1 MFCPM
6 SPPIEA
12 SVRKISPDVWM
23 LGSKMIC
30 ERIRAVGGNCVASW
44 SDESGNL
51 FQLRQQQTSAQ
62 DLVDA
67 EIDAHRRIHFAG
79 TSAAAWKIGD
89 AYCKV
94 KSYVPGMEYEAD
106 SISFFRSKVPAIPL
120 PEVIHSWVDEEL
132 CRTFLILGQVK
143 GKTLAESWHLLSSK
157 QRTTIARTVAS
168 FCTLLAQNSESS
180 LQSVAGRSIYEP
192 HLTKSP
198 YQSRP
203 SWMLCP
209 LGPFKPHELAQYL
222 GESQLATLPVIPD
235 TFYFY
240 HADLGPT
247 NIIISKEGHIEGV
260 LDWESAGFFPKF
272 WIATKPLISAGFNL
286 PQESDA
292 DRYAWANM
300 FSAALEVEG
309 FEVAMDQF
317 KMWKICCDK
326 QM

>member
-12 SVRKISPDVWM
+12 SVRKISPGVWM

-106 SISFFRSKVPAIPL
+106 SISFVRSKVPAIPL

-157 QRTTIARTVAS
+157 QRTTIAR
-168 FCTLLAQNSESS
+168 
-180 LQSVAGRSIYEP
+180 I
-192 HLTKSP
+192 
-198 YQSRP
+198 
-203 SWMLCP
+203 
-209 LGPFKPHELAQYL
+209 
-222 GESQLATLPVIPD
+222 LATLPVIPG

-272 WIATKPLISAGFNL
+272 WIATEPLISAGFNL